1 MKTLASLA
9 LILFTSFAVM
19 AQDDEGWVSKEYSV
33 SDFSEIYLKG
43 GYKVHLSQGRQPALT
58 VKTTDEDM
66 FDILTVR
73 NRGDELSLVMDHDYL
88 SYRRIRLYITVTDLE
103 QIKAEGG
110 LKLDSDGYL
119 DLKDIKIHVQ
129 GGANVDL
136 EMKARDVEVIGEGG
150 VLVDL
155 SGVAE
160 TLSVKLSGAG
170 HIDADELQA
179 EDVKILIEGVGTGSV
194 YATKK
199 LYTQIEGVGKVW
211 YKGDPVVT
219 KDIEGLGSVS
229 NN

>member
-19 AQDDEGWVSKEYSV
+19 AQDDNGWVSKEYSV

-43 GYKVHLSQGRQPALT
+43 GYKVYLSQGKQPALT
-58 VKTTDEDM
+58 VKTTGEEM
-66 FDILTVR
+66 FDILDVR
-73 NRGDELSLVMDHDYL
+73 NSGDELRLEMDHDYL

-110 LKLDSDGYL
+110 LSLDSDGYL
-119 DLKDIKIHVQ
+119 DLKDIKIQVQ

-136 EMKARDVEVIGEGG
+136 EMKARNVDVIGEGG
-150 VLVDL
+150 VLIDL

-160 TLSVKLSGAG
+160 SLSVRLSGAG
-170 HIDADELQA
+170 HVDADELKT
-179 EDVKILIEGVGTGSV
+179 EDVDIRIEGVGTGSV
-194 YATKK
+194 YATKT
-199 LYTQIEGVGKVW
+199 LYTQINGVGKIW
-211 YKGDPVVT
+211 YKGEPVVT
-219 KDIEGLGSVS
+219 KNIDGLGSVS